1 MEQYKKVPASVKTM
15 VYSVLLAAFGSLITS
30 FIIESTS
37 DARKAAPLDYV
48 NQQLDKKADK
58 EQMVRELEKKV
69 DKDVMALV
77 LQNLQE
83 IKQEQ
88 QKINEYLRNNK

>member
-1 MEQYKKVPASVKTM
+1 MDEIKKGWKLILFSILVSAIITAVS
-15 VYSVLLAAFGSLITS
+15 AFIK
-30 FIIESTS
+30 ESTYE
-37 DARKAAPLDYV
+37 ARKAAPLDYV

-58 EQMVRELEKKV
+58 DFVNKQLENKV
-69 DKDVMALV
+69 DKDVMNLV

-88 QKINEYLRNNK
+88 QKINEYLRNHK

>member
-1 MEQYKKVPASVKTM
+1 MDELKKNWKVILFSSIVMTVISVTT
-15 VYSVLLAAFGSLITS
+15 AFIKD
-30 FIIESTS
+30 STS

-48 NQQLDKKADK
+48 NTELNKKADK
-58 EQMVRELEKKV
+58 DFVNKELENKV
-69 DKDVMALV
+69 DKDVMSLV

-88 QKINEYLRNNK
+88 QKINEYLRNNHR

>member
-1 MEQYKKVPASVKTM
+1 MTVISVTT
-15 VYSVLLAAFGSLITS
+15 AFIKD
-30 FIIESTS
+30 STS

-48 NQQLDKKADK
+48 NTELNKKADK
-58 EQMVRELEKKV
+58 DFVNKELENKV
-69 DKDVMALV
+69 DKDVMNLV

-88 QKINEYLRNNK
+88 QKINEYLRNHK